1 MAKKSKAEAVI
12 ELLKAGIPVKRIKAR
27 IAVSESYIYMLKKKL
42 AEGVE
47 EVVDTV
53 RQTAAEHNNKI
64 KEMFADGKAQSK
76 TTILSMTPEFAFSI
90 SQGRQKRKEIEEAK
104 LKEMIES
111 WRTEADTDADVDD
124 ILDKRA
130 ATYGSF
136 INVALFAQEMKELI
150 RSALDEQ
157 NAGLQADHQEALDM
171 ITSKIARIIIGDSN
185 HIDSWIDIA
194 GYPTLVADRLQGKT
208 R

>member
-1 MAKKSKAEAVI
+1 MGKKSKAEAVI
-12 ELLKAGIPVKRIKAR
+12 EMLKEGQSVASINRILG
-27 IAVSESYIYMLKKKL
+27 VSGSYVYMLKKKL

-53 RQTAAEHNNKI
+53 RQTAAEHTNKI
-64 KEMFADGKAQSK
+64 KEIITDGKAQSK
-76 TTILSMTPEFAFSI
+76 TTILSMTPEFAFSV

-150 RSALDEQ
+150 RGALDEQ

-194 GYPTLVADRLQGKT
+194 GYATLVADRLQGKS

>member
-194 GYPTLVADRLQGKT
+194 GYATLVADRLQGKT